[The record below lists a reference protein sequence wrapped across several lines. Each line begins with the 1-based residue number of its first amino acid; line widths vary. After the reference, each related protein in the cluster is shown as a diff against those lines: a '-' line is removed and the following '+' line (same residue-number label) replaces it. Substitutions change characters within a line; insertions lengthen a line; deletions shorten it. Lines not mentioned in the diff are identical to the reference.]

1 MFKFSQSSLEK
12 LQTCDERLQRV
23 FNEVIKYYDCT
34 VICGHRGEKD
44 QNEAFMKGYSKL
56 RYPKS
61 KHNSNPSKA
70 IDCLPFPINWQDD
83 KQHIFF
89 AGFVIGIASKMG
101 IRLRWGGD
109 FNNDRNFSNDS
120 FLDRP
125 HFEIID

>member
-44 QNEAFMKGYSKL
+44 QNEAFMKGFSKL

-70 IDCLPFPINWQDD
+70 IDCLPFPINWQDS

-89 AGFVIGIASKMG
+89 AGFVISIASTMG